1 MCLSVQHGDI
11 VCKGTFACKYLSVS
25 LSICPSIH
33 SSNHSFTHPYVSIIG
48 SWGRCP
54 GSRSYWRRSKRG
66 SCSPFQ
72 LTQTS
77 WDVFPWVQSACKG
90 HNLAWVCRGR
100 CLTQKGGC
108 ILFLTLNHTRPVG
121 RDKVGTEGPCILLR
135 RQIGADPT
143 SIHVGRSPSGPKSLE
158 SRLVCIFKSDFLYV
172 SP

>member
-33 SSNHSFTHPYVSIIG
+33 SSNHSFTHPHVSIIG

-54 GSRSYWRRSKRG
+54 GSSSYWRRSKRG

-90 HNLAWVCRGR
+90 HNLAQVWRGR
-100 CLTQKGGC
+100 CLTQKSGC
-108 ILFLTLNHTRPVG
+108 ILFLTLTTLDQWAGTRWAQRDLVYSSEGKLGLILYLSMLGAHPVG
-121 RDKVGTEGPCILLR
+121 QNHWNPD
-135 RQIGADPT
+135 
-143 SIHVGRSPSGPKSLE
+143 
-158 SRLVCIFKSDFLYV
+158 
-172 SP
+172 